1 MTPAEREALKQLAE
15 KVMPERPWRSPWLPG
30 SKQLCA
36 GVEVTGSH
44 YIYLNVD
51 RTKDHHPSTVERWK
65 DEAAYITAAQPE
77 AILHLLDLISS
88 LELTLSNATAAGVK
102 QLERIAALEESG
114 KWISVQQEPPPEGE
128 PLLIVWKGVVQHL
141 TYMLY
146 EGEWYPYH
154 ADPDDRWGIEDGL
167 TTVTHWREL
176 PAPPTE
182 PTPALEAENAQLR
195 GEK

>member
-1 MTPAEREALKQLAE
+1 MTPAEREALKL
-15 KVMPERPWRSPWLPG
+15 
-30 SKQLCA
+30 
-36 GVEVTGSH
+36 
-44 YIYLNVD
+44 
-51 RTKDHHPSTVERWK
+51 
-65 DEAAYITAAQPE
+65 AAQKATAGAWTNSRLSSLNIISESAQRTVASAFTHTVGGSSDDGHNARYIAAASPE
-77 AILHLLDLISS
+77 VILHLLEFISS

-128 PLLIVWKGVVQHL
+128 PLLIVWKGVGQHL

-176 PAPPTE
+176 PAAPTE
-182 PTPALEAENAQLR
+182 PTPALEE
-195 GEK
+195 EKALTEKSLIAAMSA